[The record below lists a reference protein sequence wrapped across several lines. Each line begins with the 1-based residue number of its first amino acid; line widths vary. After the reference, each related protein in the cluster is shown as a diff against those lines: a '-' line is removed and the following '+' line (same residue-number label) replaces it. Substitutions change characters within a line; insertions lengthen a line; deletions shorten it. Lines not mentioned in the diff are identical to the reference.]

1 MHDNIRITGTLA
13 STVAISPEQ
22 FACIPIILA
31 DHGLEYCTT
40 TTAGHPETVRIEF
53 DFTGVR
59 TRERNNRNLV
69 FLESVLRV
77 ADTCEEINLGLVG
90 EVLIE
95 DVPGPKVFKEVRM
108 IEISDGRG
116 KQALGR
122 ITETG
127 YEWSFSGVEVPLTPK
142 PLNFG

>member
-13 STVAISPEQ
+13 TTVAINPEQ

-31 DHGLEYCTT
+31 DHGLEVCTT
-40 TTAGHPETVRIEF
+40 VSAGNTETVRIDF
-53 DFTGVR
+53 DFTGARVA
-59 TRERNNRNLV
+59 ERNTHNMM

-77 ADTCEEINLGLVG
+77 ADTCEDINLGLVG
-90 EVLIE
+90 EVFIE
-95 DVPGPKVFKEVRM
+95 DVPGPKAYKEVRM